1 MGHVS
6 PEAAAGGLI
15 GLVEEGD
22 SITIDLDEGSIT
34 LDVDE
39 AGAQGARRRT
49 TTMPEP
55 RVKSG
60 YLARYAAFVSSAD
73 KGAVLS

>member
-1 MGHVS
+1 MDS
-6 PEAAAGGLI
+6 I
-15 GLVEEGD
+15 GLVHEGD

-39 AGAQGARRRT
+39 EVLDEREANHGRR
-49 TTMPEP
+49 PSP
-55 RVKSG
+55 ASQSG